1 MDVHQLTGIFCEFDD
16 FCNRLD
22 TYTQHRTLTG
32 PMKGKRGPSRHKTFD
47 AVAEYGHTSVGW
59 FFGLKLHLV
68 INDRGELMAFKITRG
83 SRHDSKEAAP
93 LLRKFKGLA
102 FGDRGYLG
110 KRIFEELMAGGLKLI
125 TRTRKNMKKKPLL
138 SRCEKLLLNQRGMIE
153 TVIGYL
159 KLSFQVWHSRHRS
172 IMNALTH
179 LVSALAAYTL
189 QPLQLGTLTMLP
201 NCSK

>member
-1 MDVHQLTGIFCEFDD
+1 
-16 FCNRLD
+16 
-22 TYTQHRTLTG
+22 
-32 PMKGKRGPSRHKTFD
+32 MKGKRGPSRHKTFD

-153 TVIGYL
+153 TVSGYL

-179 LVSALAAYTL
+179 LASALAAYTL